1 MRILLEF
8 SVSFGLP
15 GRLTHKFLCF
25 SSILLWNPNRF
36 AAKNPLL
43 RRSKELYQRLQVLGD
58 IKDMATE
65 PKVARL
71 ASDTTQAAATAA
83 NETIQQSKAALENGA
98 NQARR
103 MMEESMSQAPKLA
116 EGIFK
121 SAQEAMDFGRG
132 NVEALT
138 QATQTYVAG
147 TQDLSRQTFA
157 LFQSLS
163 DQALENARAFATVR
177 SVKDAAE
184 LQANFARQ
192 TLEKVMGETAKLQ
205 EASFRLAEQASAPL
219 AQRMTLAME
228 RAAKPLSV

>member
-1 MRILLEF
+1 
-8 SVSFGLP
+8 
-15 GRLTHKFLCF
+15 
-25 SSILLWNPNRF
+25 
-36 AAKNPLL
+36 
-43 RRSKELYQRLQVLGD
+43 
-58 IKDMATE
+58 MATE

-71 ASDTTQAAATAA
+71 ASDTTQNVAAAA
-83 NETIQQSKAALENGA
+83 NEAARQSKAALETGA
-98 NQARR
+98 TQARR
-103 MMEESMSQAPKLA
+103 MMEESMTQATKLA

-163 DQALENARAFATVR
+163 DQAMENARAFATVR

-192 TLEKVMGETAKLQ
+192 TLERVMGETAKLQ
-205 EASFRLAEQASAPL
+205 EASFRLAEQAGAPL

-228 RAAKPLSV
+228 RATKPLNV